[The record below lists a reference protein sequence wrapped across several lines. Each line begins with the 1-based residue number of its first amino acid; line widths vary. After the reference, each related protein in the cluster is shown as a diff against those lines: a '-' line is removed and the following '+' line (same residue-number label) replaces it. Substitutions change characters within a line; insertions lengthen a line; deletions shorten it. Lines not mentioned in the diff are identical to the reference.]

1 MILFC
6 DTYKIN
12 TVDKFINATNFN
24 RGKNYPSVQLLK
36 ESMDEHSISED
47 LKIDVMSFFL
57 YDHESK

>member
-12 TVDKFINATNFN
+12 TVEKFLNTTKLN
-24 RGKNYPSVQLLK
+24 RGDNYPSVQSLK
-36 ESMDEHSISED
+36 KTMNDLNISED

-57 YDHESK
+57 YDHKSK